1 MPYKKETKEQDK
13 IVRIKVRTASRKPST
28 LRVCTTRYAPF
39 CARFCP
45 APWFPVCTA
54 RYREK
59 QQNTLLFWI
68 YFITGSEIHNRIY
81 KFDPVCVLIFLSLA
95 VILDL
100 LQNRIYKFDP
110 VCVLIFLSLGCSV
123 VMVLWLEQ
131 NNKVQGHFV
140 EFSFTRL
147 WRKETNMVVTRLMPC
162 KIGLIWRHMKTLYYF

>member
-1 MPYKKETKEQDK
+1 MKLK
-13 IVRIKVRTASRKPST
+13 ILSWSKSKIAACFFMFFSRKFKFLGISLYHAIQKGNQGAGQNRAHISAYCLKRT
-28 LRVCTTRYAPF
+28 LYIKVCTTRYTPIR
-39 CARFCP
+39 ARFCP

-59 QQNTLLFWI
+59 QQDMLIFWI

-95 VILDL
+95 AINL

-131 NNKVQGHFV
+131 N
-140 EFSFTRL
+140 
-147 WRKETNMVVTRLMPC
+147 
-162 KIGLIWRHMKTLYYF
+162 